1 MLNVEIKKIIL
12 NNISKEKKKESSFI
26 DYTFSSY
33 KKTLFNELE
42 QINEIEKQ
50 KKTKNFIYDLKK
62 TFKINYDLLNLM
74 TDNNQE
80 LNNLVKKIDNSLKQ
94 KEEILKRKQKIKGK
108 ILIEKQI
115 QEEFKKKIEENNFF
129 FDDQIK
135 SSEDKGNIKIEYIAI
150 LLGKLKEID
159 IFTGRNSK
167 IVGSGFEKYKNFRI
181 SDFIDKNTNL
191 YHLKGNYFMEIHD
204 LLKNIEQVRQENIFY
219 KFEQKNVLNK
229 KYNNDKNDINYK
241 TKLFIDNYKRNCR
254 VISIRIKLLTNC
266 LKKMTKTIQFLN
278 VPEKLKNNLS
288 KKENEEKK
296 NTTRFLFS
304 KDNFYEVSSAQ
315 DITKKIE
322 SFMDFSIYLNRNMT
336 KVNNSTTKTSFMK
349 SITYNWNVSKI
360 EKID

>member
-1 MLNVEIKKIIL
+1 M
-12 NNISKEKKKESSFI
+12 NNKSKEKNKESSFI
-26 DYTFSSY
+26 NYTFSSY

-50 KKTKNFIYDLKK
+50 KKTKNYIYDLKK
-62 TFKINYDLLNLM
+62 TFEINYDLLNLM
-74 TDNNQE
+74 TENNQE
-80 LNNLVKKIDNSLKQ
+80 INDLVKKINNSLKQ
-94 KEEILKRKQKIKGK
+94 KEEILKRKQKLKGK

-135 SSEDKGNIKIEYIAI
+135 ASEEKGNIKIEYIAV

-159 IFTGRNSK
+159 IFTARNSK
-167 IVGSGFEKYKNFRI
+167 IIGSGFEKYKNFRI
-181 SDFIDKNTNL
+181 SDFIETNTNL
-191 YHLKGNYFMEIHD
+191 YHLKGKYYMDIHE
-204 LLKNIEQVRQENIFY
+204 LINNIDQVRQENIFY
-219 KFEQKNVLNK
+219 KFEQKNIINK

-266 LKKMTKTIQFLN
+266 LKNMTKTIQFLN
-278 VPEKLKNNLS
+278 VPEELKNNLT
-288 KKENEEKK
+288 KKENDEKIK
-296 NTTRFLFS
+296 KSKLLFS
-304 KDNFYEVSSAQ
+304 KDNFYEVSSAL

-322 SFMDFSIYLNRNMT
+322 SFMDFSVYLNGNMS

-360 EKID
+360 EKIE

>member
-1 MLNVEIKKIIL
+1 M
-12 NNISKEKKKESSFI
+12 NNKSKEKNKESSFI
-26 DYTFSSY
+26 NYTFSSY

-50 KKTKNFIYDLKK
+50 KKTKNYIYDLKK
-62 TFKINYDLLNLM
+62 TFEINYDLLNLM
-74 TDNNQE
+74 TENNQE
-80 LNNLVKKIDNSLKQ
+80 INDLVKKINNSLKQ
-94 KEEILKRKQKIKGK
+94 KEEILKRKQKLKGK

-135 SSEDKGNIKIEYIAI
+135 ASEEKGNIKIEYIAV

-159 IFTGRNSK
+159 IFTARNSK
-167 IVGSGFEKYKNFRI
+167 IIGSGFEKYKNFRI
-181 SDFIDKNTNL
+181 SDFIETNTNL
-191 YHLKGNYFMEIHD
+191 YHLKGKYYMDIHE
-204 LLKNIEQVRQENIFY
+204 LINNIDQVRQENIFY
-219 KFEQKNVLNK
+219 KFEQKNIINK

-254 VISIRIKLLTNC
+254 VISMRIKLLTNC
-266 LKKMTKTIQFLN
+266 LKNMTKTIQFLN
-278 VPEKLKNNLS
+278 VPEELKNNLI
-288 KKENEEKK
+288 KKENDEKIK
-296 NTTRFLFS
+296 KSKLLFS
-304 KDNFYEVSSAQ
+304 KDNFYEVSSAL

-322 SFMDFSIYLNRNMT
+322 SFMDFSVYLNGNMS

-360 EKID
+360 EKIE